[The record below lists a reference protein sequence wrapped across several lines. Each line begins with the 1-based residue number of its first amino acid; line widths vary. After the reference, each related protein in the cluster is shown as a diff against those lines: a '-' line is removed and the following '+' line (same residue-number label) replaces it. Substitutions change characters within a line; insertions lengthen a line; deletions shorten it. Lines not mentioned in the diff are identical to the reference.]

1 MKHNFVFRPGV
12 LKCITIGSVV
22 RTIILFLL
30 VFLTFFPLL
39 LMINMS
45 LKQNVM
51 IANDFF
57 GLPRTIYWTN
67 YMKAFRFIFRP
78 ILNSLLVCGTSLV
91 GILMVVSLSG
101 YAFGRMKFKGKKVLY
116 SMVLAVMMIPYAL
129 TIIPNYGVVVKLGLL
144 NSFWALIIPYI
155 SGQQIFGIILAE
167 AFFHEMPG
175 ELFEAAR
182 IDGAG
187 DLQQFLRIG
196 LPLSKPIL
204 ITVGIQVVVAMYNDY
219 MWPSVVITGG
229 DDVKTF
235 CQIVLNNAAG
245 KGSSD
250 LGLITAAFILGTIP
264 LLIITQSCL
273 KYYIQGMMVGAVKG

>member
-1 MKHNFVFRPGV
+1 MGKKKR
-12 LKCITIGSVV
+12 ITIGSVV

-204 ITVGIQVVVAMYNDY
+204 ITGGIQVVVAMYNDY

>member
-1 MKHNFVFRPGV
+1 MGKKKR
-12 LKCITIGSVV
+12 ITIGSVV

>member
-1 MKHNFVFRPGV
+1 MGKKKR
-12 LKCITIGSVV
+12 ITIGSVV

-187 DLQQFLRIG
+187 DLQQFLRIA

>member
-1 MKHNFVFRPGV
+1 MGK
-12 LKCITIGSVV
+12 KKKTTIGSVI

>member
-1 MKHNFVFRPGV
+1 MGKKKR
-12 LKCITIGSVV
+12 ITLGSVV

>member
-1 MKHNFVFRPGV
+1 MGK
-12 LKCITIGSVV
+12 KKKTTIGSVI

-101 YAFGRMKFKGKKVLY
+101 YAFGRMRFKGKKVLY

>member
-1 MKHNFVFRPGV
+1 MGKKKKR
-12 LKCITIGSVV
+12 ITIGSVV